1 MASCDLQIK
10 LPPFFMHPGLFTMA
24 QMYGFKISNRQLP
37 FSQAYGTEV
46 NYCPSLDL
54 SVYNLSDWFIKHIS
68 GFWDKGYSSRL
79 SLLKTRPKSQSST
92 LPSNFYLSQNFF
104 FPLFLLIFWIALFSI
119 YKAHWGEC
127 FSEASSISFSLSKKV
142 LRLIWLLFHDN
153 KTFV

>member
-10 LPPFFMHPGLFTMA
+10 LPPFFMHPGLFTRA

-37 FSQAYGTEV
+37 FPQAYGTEV

-68 GFWDKGYSSRL
+68 GFWDKGYSFRL

-92 LPSNFYLSQNFF
+92 LPSNFYLNQNFPP
-104 FPLFLLIFWIALFSI
+104 PLFCW
-119 YKAHWGEC
+119 Y
-127 FSEASSISFSLSKKV
+127 SE
-142 LRLIWLLFHDN
+142 LLFLASIRPIEEN
-153 KTFV
+153 VSVKLPKSVFLFTKKSS